1 MESDNTEDKKDSS
14 DMVFETRAEYEDV
27 EELAPMEELPM
38 DEKLEELSLED
49 ALPIEV
55 PVDAS
60 PETIERTKKAAKQK
74 K

>member
-1 MESDNTEDKKDSS
+1 
-14 DMVFETRAEYEDV
+14 
-27 EELAPMEELPM
+27 M